1 MKTSITRMR
10 DHETGGL
17 QISINL
23 DPRDLE
29 GLGLYRDA
37 FPQFELTMIPDQR
50 MPRVDANSTLPPRN
64 SPITCLLRSEFA
76 NLLAQVIVAE
86 LVASGALPRPDQLRP
101 LTPTR
106 KPITTGD

>member
-10 DHETGGL
+10 DHKSGGL

-29 GLGLYRDA
+29 GLGQYRSA
-37 FPQFELTMIPDQR
+37 FPQFELTMRPDPSARYDVGEGPEIP
-50 MPRVDANSTLPPRN
+50 PPV
-64 SPITCLLRSEFA
+64 CAVLRSEFA

-101 LTPTR
+101 LTTERNPF
-106 KPITTGD
+106 TTGD